1 MVGGQEEEVEEE
13 GEEEGG
19 EGGGGAFFSWSRGML
34 MRILACG
41 NACPRDSRREV
52 KPYAPKPNPYGS
64 STLPC
69 KERGGSLAI
78 LGEDGT
84 SYHPVKREAGVIH
97 DRC

>member
-1 MVGGQEEEVEEE
+1 MEEE